1 MKVPCGKNAE
11 TGERIFVAEV
21 PPGECLLPIVIC
33 PSCETPL
40 QAKKGHELVH
50 HFAHMPT
57 KGPDRK
63 GREGDAAHKTSSC
76 TSSNESH
83 HHQLAKRILIE
94 QKKIVLPKLDFFR
107 VLYEMTENYCPVD
120 STTARN
126 VHQNFRNNFPHSQGL
141 IAFNWRPT
149 FEKLELEKT
158 IKPDQETKKD
168 YFRADVVGTVKGNT
182 GINHDLIIELAVTNR
197 VNWSKHRKIKR
208 EQISALEIQLD
219 RKKTEN
225 FTQESEWV
233 DYIVEDAPRRWIY
246 NKRFEELKN
255 DFRKHLATTFKK
267 MVAFPHERVSCTRE
281 IDPWRDLRKTGP
293 SLEYVV
299 TKGVTGG
306 APTFGDFNSKE
317 HSDILDRIFSE
328 RGSK

>member
-11 TGERIFVAEV
+11 TGERVFVAEV

-63 GREGDAAHKTSSC
+63 GREGEAVYKTSSC

-94 QKKIVLPKLDFFR
+94 QKRIVLPKLDFIV
-107 VLYEMTENYCPVD
+107 VLYEMTENYFPPD
-120 STTARN
+120 STMARKGLQ
-126 VHQNFRNNFPHSQGL
+126 HFRNNFPHSKGL
-141 IAFNWRPT
+141 TAFNWRPT
-149 FEKLELEKT
+149 FEKIELEKT
-158 IKPDQETKKD
+158 IKPDEDTKKD
-168 YFRADVVGTVKGNT
+168 YFRADAVGTVKGNT
-182 GINHDLIIELAVTNR
+182 GIDHDLIIELAVTNR

-208 EQISALEIQLD
+208 EQISAIEVLLD

-233 DYIVEDAPRRWIY
+233 NYIVEDAPRRWIY
-246 NKRFEELKN
+246 NKKFEELKN
-255 DFRKHLATTFKK
+255 DFRKYMTPKSNK
-267 MVAFPHERVSCTRE
+267 MIPFPHEKARCTRE
-281 IDPWRDLRKTGP
+281 TDRVREA
-293 SLEYVV
+293 LEYVV

-306 APTFGDFNSKE
+306 APTFGDFNLYTIPDEPEKE
-317 HSDILDRIFSE
+317 E
-328 RGSK
+328 TAGSLF